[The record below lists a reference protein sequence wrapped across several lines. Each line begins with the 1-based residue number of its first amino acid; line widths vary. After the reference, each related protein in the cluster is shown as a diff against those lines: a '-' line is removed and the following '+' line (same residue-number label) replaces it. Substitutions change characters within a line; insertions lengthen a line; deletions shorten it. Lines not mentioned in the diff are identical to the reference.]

1 MSKTATTK
9 KIDKSESIEL
19 NPLNIPKCSIFGAL
33 KLNHP
38 ACKKCETKFEKRFEA
53 CKIESKKKAVKKT
66 VKIKIDKLDCFDAT
80 ISSDTHKFIMEIF
93 KAPCTMKA
101 IKACTWNT
109 RPNTFYCKFKTLQE
123 NGNAFKN
130 KNNKT
135 LSLTAKGRK
144 ALETWIEKQ
153 KVIESEI
160 KKVASA

>member
-1 MSKTATTK
+1 MSKKTASK
-9 KIDKSESIEL
+9 KIDKSESIAVDSL
-19 NPLNIPKCSIFGAL
+19 NVPKCSTYGNIKF
-33 KLNHP
+33 NNP
-38 ACKKCETKFEKRFEA
+38 ACTACQTKFAARQKA
-53 CKIESKKKAVKKT
+53 CTVLSKEKAVKKT
-66 VKIKIDKLDCFDAT
+66 VKIQTDKLDCFDAN
-80 ISSDTHKFIMEIF
+80 ISSDTHKFILEIF
-93 KAPCTMKA
+93 KTPCTMKA
-101 IKACTWNT
+101 IKACSWNT

-160 KKVASA
+160 KKIASA